1 MRPFYHLI
9 KIKQG
14 YINHFYD
21 AFSYGCH
28 SLQASFYFFIHALYP
43 DLFDL
48 KGSQKIFYLNNVL
61 RKKIE
66 AFQKKEMEEGEQPQ
80 DFQI

>member
-1 MRPFYHLI
+1 MRPFSHLI

-14 YINHFYD
+14 YASHFHD
-21 AFSYGCH
+21 AFSYSCH
-28 SLQASFYFFIHALYP
+28 ALQASFYFFIHALYP
-43 DLFDL
+43 DLFEV
-48 KGSQKIFYLNNVL
+48 KGSQKIFYLNDML

-66 AFQKKEMEEGEQPQ
+66 AFQKREKDEREQPQ